1 MVRKMAYVGFSYLL
15 GLFFASFFFSGTV
28 LIFGAIAA
36 LAAAVLLIFR
46 KKLKSCAVA
55 VCLIS
60 FGIGCIFYSLYD
72 NCVYN
77 NICGYSGTE
86 GELKGVITEYKELHG
101 NRASYT
107 VKGSINESDTVKVI
121 CYGTSRS
128 CEIGDEIVVK
138 GKFTLP
144 SVSYTFDGK
153 AYYKSKGIYLIMNA
167 SELPEIILRNRL
179 PVKRALFRYRDYIY
193 DRFDDYLSTD
203 EEAVIRAMLFG
214 DKTGLEDSTK
224 ALLYRAGIGHMMAV
238 SGVHLSIICSL
249 IWYVLCTLPLNKY
262 IRFAVLLLFMAV
274 FAILAGASES
284 VMRAAVMLGLVYG
297 AELFDR
303 RADTANSL
311 GIAVILLTL
320 GCPFAVRDAS
330 FMLSVAGV
338 SGIGIIAPPVISAVE
353 EKKKLGPLMK
363 SVLASLCITATI
375 FPVSFLF
382 FDEISIVSPLTN
394 LVMLP
399 LCTVI
404 LICGMITALTG
415 GVGFIAFPLLKIAG
429 LCSRV
434 VLALAK
440 LVGGFELSYVP
451 LGYDFTKWLI
461 AAAIILVVIFAAINK
476 KGKFISAAAV
486 VSFSAVVMF
495 TFLYR
500 FIPSDNIT
508 MAVLNNGKGGSSVVI
523 HNKKSASVID
533 LTKGGSASDCVTKYL
548 RRLGIGRVDM
558 LVLAVDDN
566 TSETVYMNDL
576 ELFEVGTVLIPE
588 RQADPGYSVHLG
600 KNTVQYRTDCPFK
613 ADMPYFSLTSGEDS
627 FQIDIKDVSVLA
639 YGSLENV
646 RSKGNYHVMIDYGG
660 KKNKPDLSG
669 KINILIND
677 KADMIETE
685 NSVYIG
691 DCVAVTVGKNEMKW
705 RVI

>member
-28 LIFGAIAA
+28 LIIGAISV
-36 LAAAVLLIFR
+36 LAAAILIVFR
-46 KKLKSCAVA
+46 KKLKSCSVA
-55 VCLIS
+55 VCLIC

-72 NCVYN
+72 ICVYN
-77 NICGYSGTE
+77 KICGYSGND
-86 GELKGVITEYKELHG
+86 GELKGVITEYKEYPG

-107 VKGSINESDTVKVI
+107 VKGRINEIDTCKVI

-128 CEIGDEIVVK
+128 CEIGDEIFVK
-138 GKFTLP
+138 GKCSLP

-153 AYYKSKGIYLIMNA
+153 AYYKNKGIYLIMNA
-167 SELPEIILRNRL
+167 SEVPKIISSNRL
-179 PVKRALFRYRDYIY
+179 PIKRALYRYREYIY
-193 DRFDDYLSTD
+193 DRINDYLSVD

-214 DKTGLEDSTK
+214 DKSGLEDSTK
-224 ALLYRAGIGHMMAV
+224 SLLYRAGIGHMMAV

-249 IWYVLCTLPLNKY
+249 IWFVLCFLPINKY
-262 IRFAVLLLFMAV
+262 IRFALLLLFMSV
-274 FAILAGASES
+274 FAILSGASES
-284 VMRAAVMLGLVYG
+284 VMRAAIMLGLVYG

-330 FMLSVAGV
+330 FMLSAAGV
-338 SGIGIIAPPVISAVE
+338 AGIGIIVPAVIEAAE
-353 EKKKLGPLMK
+353 NKKKLDPVMK
-363 SVLASLCITATI
+363 SVLASICITSAI

-382 FDEISIVSPLTN
+382 FDEISIVSPVTN

-399 LCTVI
+399 FCIVI

-415 GVGFIAFPLLKIAG
+415 GVGFVALPLLKIAG
-429 LCSRV
+429 LCSRI

-440 LVGGFELSYVP
+440 LIGGFELSYIP
-451 LGYDFTKWLI
+451 LGYDFTIWLI
-461 AAAIILVVIFAAINK
+461 AAAFLTVLIFAVIIK
-476 KGKFISAAAV
+476 KGKYISSAAV
-486 VSFSAVVMF
+486 ISFSAVVMF

-500 FIPSDNIT
+500 FIPSDSVT
-508 MAVLNNGKGGSSVVI
+508 VAVLNNGKGSSSVVV
-523 HNKKSASVID
+523 HDKKSASIID
-533 LTKGGSASDCVTKYL
+533 LTKGGAASECVTKYL

-558 LVLAVDDN
+558 LVLSVDDN

-588 RQADPGYSVHLG
+588 RQSDPEYSVHLG

-613 ADMPYFSLTSGEDS
+613 ADMPYFSLTSGENS
-627 FQIDIKDVSVLA
+627 FLIDINGVSLLA
-639 YGSLENV
+639 YGSLDDAGLCDSYDV
-646 RSKGNYHVMIDYGG
+646 IIDYGS
-660 KKNKPDLSG
+660 KKLKPDLSG
-669 KINILIND
+669 KINIVIND
-677 KADMIETE
+677 KNDMVE
-685 NSVYIG
+685 NENGVYIG
-691 DCVAVTVGKNEMKW
+691 DCVAVTIKNGEMKA